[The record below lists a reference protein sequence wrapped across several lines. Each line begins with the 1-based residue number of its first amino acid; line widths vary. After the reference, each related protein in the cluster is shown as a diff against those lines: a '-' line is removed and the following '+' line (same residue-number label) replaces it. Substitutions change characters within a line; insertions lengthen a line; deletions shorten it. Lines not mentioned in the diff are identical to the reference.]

1 MNIKKVNCRF
11 YVDEEKKVVVCVI
24 PNTRHTVHDF
34 LSDLPQFGFWGIF
47 CLVRDNKVIKM
58 PNSFIGKAVC
68 SEQDEFDVEKGKKL
82 AYLRAKDKFYRS
94 FFKRLNAVVNLIDK
108 NLQDLVTT
116 GSALGVTIT
125 ENMQKLKDEVADV
138 LGE

>member
-24 PNTRHTVHDF
+24 PNTQYTVHNF
-34 LSDLPQFGFWGIF
+34 LKDLPQFGYWGIF
-47 CLVRDNKVIKM
+47 FLESDNKIIKM

-108 NLQDLVTT
+108 NLQELVTT
-116 GSALGVTIT
+116 GNTLGVTIT